1 LEEREANNQ
10 LQTKFLEQ
18 YSPLINNLLLPISRV
33 TSPAGAC
40 NSGRYFKNF
49 KQEMLKKKPNE
60 DSLSA
65 LEDLDDEDEEDV
77 TLKDSSTTHLGG
89 G

>member
-1 LEEREANNQ
+1 
-10 LQTKFLEQ
+10 
-18 YSPLINNLLLPISRV
+18 
-33 TSPAGAC
+33 
-40 NSGRYFKNF
+40 
-49 KQEMLKKKPNE
+49 MLKKKPNE

-65 LEDLDDEDEEDV
+65 LEDLDDEDDEDV

>member
-1 LEEREANNQ
+1 

-49 KQEMLKKKPNE
+49 KQEKKPNE

-65 LEDLDDEDEEDV
+65 LEDLDDEEE
-77 TLKDSSTTHLGG
+77 
-89 G
+89 

>member
-1 LEEREANNQ
+1 M
-10 LQTKFLEQ
+10 
-18 YSPLINNLLLPISRV
+18 NNLLLPISRV

-49 KQEMLKKKPNE
+49 KQEKKPNE

-65 LEDLDDEDEEDV
+65 LEDLDDEEE
-77 TLKDSSTTHLGG
+77 
-89 G
+89 